1 MLYLIGL
8 GLGDKKDITLKGL
21 EAIKKSK
28 YIYLESYTS
37 SLSSNK
43 KELERL
49 YKKKIILADRNLIE
63 SKQDQILAQAK
74 TSNVAILII
83 GDIFFATTHFSLYLE
98 AKKQNIE
105 IELIFNASILSAI
118 GITGL
123 FLYNFGKITSI
134 PFENKNIKTPLE
146 VFSLNQKN
154 NLHTLFLFDLD
165 PKNNRYLNLRDAC
178 IYLIQNKIP
187 KSTLAFGIIN
197 IGQKNK
203 VIINTL
209 KEFSQIDY
217 TDFPQCLIIPSKK
230 LHFIEQEAIDYYKN
244 ESISENK

>member
-28 YIYLESYTS
+28 YVYLESYTS
-37 SLSSNK
+37 SLNSDK
-43 KELERL
+43 KELESL
-49 YKKKIILADRNLIE
+49 YKKKIIISDRNLIE
-63 SKQDQILAQAK
+63 SKQDQILSQAK
-74 TSNVAILII
+74 TSSVAVLII
-83 GDIFFATTHFSLYLE
+83 WDIFFATTHFSLYLE
-98 AKKQNIE
+98 AKKQKIDVG
-105 IELIFNASILSAI
+105 LIFNASIVSAV

-134 PFENKNIKTPLE
+134 PFENNNIKTPLE
-146 VFSLNQKN
+146 VLDLNQKN

-165 PKNNRYLNLRDAC
+165 PKNNKYLTLRDAC
-178 IYLIQNKIP
+178 TYLMQNKVP
-187 KSTLAFGIIN
+187 KSTLGFGILN

-203 VIINTL
+203 VIVNTL
-209 KEFSQIDY
+209 KEFSKTDY

-230 LHFIEQEAIDYYKN
+230 LHFIEQEALDYYKN
-244 ESISENK
+244 ESNS